1 MYEQCIVEWWSVNW
15 LIQLCPWRWCHVDLA
30 PLYHSP
36 LQLLSCRY
44 LGEVRLLTTACC
56 IKELESLG
64 SAVYGALMITK
75 GFPIYKCGHKTS
87 LPASQ
92 CILSLLGE
100 RNTEHLVVATQDS
113 SLR

>member
-1 MYEQCIVEWWSVNW
+1 MQCWNLNTI
-15 LIQLCPWRWCHVDLA
+15 IT
-30 PLYHSP
+30 Y
-36 LQLLSCRY
+36 RY

-92 CILSLLGE
+92 CILSLLGKT
-100 RNTEHLVVATQDS
+100 NSSHLMVATQDS